1 MLNEHVWC
9 YFKCNFDGRKFNSN
23 QNLNKELSSCEC
35 KNLIK
40 HYTCEKK
47 LFETLVRVLTRL
59 INMWQSHRQGVKW
72 HNNFNENLPF

>member
-1 MLNEHVWC
+1 MITIINGSKMLNEHVWC
-9 YFKCNFDGRKFNSN
+9 YFKCNFDDRKFNSN

-47 LFETLVRVLTRL
+47 VIWDSSTCAYEIDQHVTKL
-59 INMWQSHRQGVKW
+59 
-72 HNNFNENLPF
+72 

>member
-9 YFKCNFDGRKFNSN
+9 YFKCNFDTRKFNSN
-23 QNLNKELSSCEC
+23 QNWNKELSSWEC